1 MQLFKSG
8 SLAILVL
15 GFGVFATAQAAGD
28 PEDTI
33 KYRHAIME
41 AMSSHVAAIL
51 LIATNKIDA
60 RQHLQEHAD
69 AVANLTDELDHLFP
83 EGSGGSET
91 ETLPEIWSDSEKF
104 SAAVKKMQD
113 SAQSLQAAA
122 GANDNK
128 AFMGTFAAAGKACK
142 SCHESF
148 RAEHDHEE
156 DHDD

>member
-8 SLAILVL
+8 ALAILVL
-15 GFGVFATAQAAGD
+15 GFSMLATAQAAGK

-41 AMSSHVAAIL
+41 ALSSHVSAIL

-69 AVANLTDELDHLFP
+69 AVANLTGELDHLFP

-104 SAAVKKMQD
+104 AAAIKKMQD
-113 SAQSLQAAA
+113 SALALQAAA
-122 GANDNK
+122 GSNDNR
-128 AFMGTFAAAGKACK
+128 AFMGTFATAGKACK
-142 SCHESF
+142 GCHESF
-148 RAEHDHEE
+148 RAEHED

>member
-1 MQLFKSG
+1 MQSFRSG

-15 GFGVFATAQAAGD
+15 GFGVLATAQAAGK

-69 AVANLTDELDHLFP
+69 AVANLSGELGQLFP

-148 RAEHDHEE
+148 RAEHDD

>member
-1 MQLFKSG
+1 MLLFNSG
-8 SLAILVL
+8 SLAILAL
-15 GFGVFATAQAAGD
+15 GFSMLVTAQAAGK

-41 AMSSHVAAIL
+41 SMSSHVTAIL

-69 AVANLTDELDHLFP
+69 AVANLSGELSHLFP

-104 SAAVKKMQD
+104 AAAIKKMQD
-113 SAQSLQAAA
+113 SALALQEAA
-122 GANDNK
+122 GLNDNR
-128 AFMGTFAAAGKACK
+128 AFMGAFATAGKACK

-148 RAEHDHEE
+148 RAEHDHDD